1 MSTLQKT
8 NGSHTED
15 LRETI
20 QCILE
25 HLIPK
30 DEEAGESDYHKSIR
44 TLIEEDVKTEDDR
57 NFTAEEIK
65 QTIKSIDRKKAPGSD
80 SITSKILLWTL
91 ERFP

>member
-15 LRETI
+15 LQETI

-30 DEEAGESDYHKSIR
+30 DEEAGDSDYHKSIR
-44 TLIEEDVKTEDDR
+44 TL
-57 NFTAEEIK
+57 
-65 QTIKSIDRKKAPGSD
+65 TIKS
-80 SITSKILLWTL
+80 LN
-91 ERFP
+91 